1 MTFLSRFY
9 YAVWEAKCTVTYTD
23 GVENEEIFADQVT
36 ENIPVGAATPEFNG
50 TPKRD
55 GYVFTGWTPEVAKT
69 VTDDAVYTAEW
80 KKLASPEEPSK
91 PADENKDDIDSP
103 KTGDDSNAALWFALL
118 SASGAGMLAAAAYG
132 RKRKYSK

>member
-1 MTFLSRFY
+1 M
-9 YAVWEAKCTVTYTD
+9 
-23 GVENEEIFADQVT
+23 
-36 ENIPVGAATPEFNG
+36 
-50 TPKRD
+50 
-55 GYVFTGWTPEVAKT
+55 AKT
-69 VTDDAVYTAEW
+69 VTGDAVYTAEW

-91 PADENKDDIDSP
+91 PADENKDDTDSP